1 MPSNML
7 WLPRLRDE
15 YGLDLK
21 INPTYAPPV
30 EASNIYRAAR
40 QCEPEPAI
48 RFWGCFTDGGC
59 DLNRRQYWMDHLF
72 APNSLESY
80 CSATMNN
87 VHCVGLLSDP
97 EGAKA
102 RDERKARY
110 RDYLLRRL
118 RVPAGVVF
126 GHGLVDLALI
136 QGSEEVDSAVMQR
149 LQANS
154 LAELEHLFLEFY
166 QELML
171 GNTLGRL
178 LLHGLVGTQRE
189 AERAHMATVAAGIE
203 RHITETNEELKVDP
217 GDANRLFDVGALLS
231 LGCSD
236 GRAGTTVGVIDK
248 LTVSRAGHFSC
259 PILAGVIF
267 IACCNPQAC
276 RSLGDVK
283 HAIMAL
289 PSREECKAFDNL
301 KDEAALKNAVRNGKL
316 PPRTMHV
323 ACKAGSY
330 YVFGSG
336 ESLKGASSAMSST
349 IGPLRPLVWFKF
361 HTRAEASKWR
371 AEPVTVWEGQDPDL
385 ATPFNAATPTAS
397 TSNTADQAGPS
408 GAGAEAAAAD
418 GVGSSAEAEP
428 AATATTSAVGSI
440 VGEIAQ
446 IAHAWLGGGGH
457 PEAMSDSSDSEYE
470 PQELEVVSS
479 EEIESGE
486 SSEMMGAD
494 GEDQEDLVVE
504 EDEDEDTDIDM
515 DGEPRGTRGRNRL
528 EITLPGRVAGNL
540 VLVKLID
547 QEDLMHEWDDQ
558 HDDPNI
564 DINHVIF
571 SGLTLNLPP
580 GVALST

>member
-21 INPTYAPPV
+21 INPTYMPTV
-30 EASNIYRAAR
+30 EARGIYRAAR
-40 QCEPEPAI
+40 QCKPEPAI

-87 VHCVGLLSDP
+87 VHCVGLLSNP

-102 RDERKARY
+102 RDEGKARY

-178 LLHGLVGTQRE
+178 LLHGLVGSQRE

-203 RHITETNEELKVDP
+203 RHISETNEELKVDP
-217 GDANRLFDVGALLS
+217 GDANRLFDDEPLGS
-231 LGCSD
+231 LAFSDCS
-236 GRAGTTVGVIDK
+236 RAGTTVGVIDK

-267 IACCNPQAC
+267 IACCNPHAC
-276 RSLGDVK
+276 RSSGDVK
-283 HAIMAL
+283 HAVMNL
-289 PSREECKAFDNL
+289 PSREECRVFDNL
-301 KDEAALKNAVRNGKL
+301 KDEATVTDAVSSGKL

-336 ESLKGASSAMSST
+336 ASLKGASSAASST

-361 HTRAEASKWR
+361 HTRTEASKWR
-371 AEPVTVWEGQDPDL
+371 ADPVTVWEGQDPDL
-385 ATPFNAATPTAS
+385 ATPSNVATQSTS
-397 TSNTADQAGPS
+397 TSNAPDQAGPS
-408 GAGAEAAAAD
+408 EAEPAAAD
-418 GVGSSAEAEP
+418 GVGSSSGPEP
-428 AATATTSAVGSI
+428 VAPASTSAVGSI

-457 PEAMSDSSDSEYE
+457 PEAMSASSDSEYE
-470 PQELEVVSS
+470 PQELEMASS

-486 SSEMMGAD
+486 SSEMGAD
-494 GEDQEDLVVE
+494 GEEEEDLVAE
-504 EDEDEDTDIDM
+504 EDEDEDTDVDM

-528 EITLPGRVAGNL
+528 DITLPGRVAGNL

-571 SGLTLNLPP
+571 SGRTLNLPP